1 MNEKKHIGESE
12 GSKRERE
19 GERERERE
27 MVSYVLITRRKRN
40 LNKKLTRN

>member
-12 GSKRERE
+12 GSK
-19 GERERERE
+19 RERERE

>member
-19 GERERERE
+19 RERERE
-27 MVSYVLITRRKRN
+27 MVSYVPITRRKRN

>member
-1 MNEKKHIGESE
+1 MRKNTLVKV
-12 GSKRERE
+12 RDLR
-19 GERERERE
+19 ERERERE

>member
-1 MNEKKHIGESE
+1 MRKNTLVEV
-12 GSKRERE
+12 RDLR
-19 GERERERE
+19 ERERERE

>member
-12 GSKRERE
+12 GSER
-19 GERERERE
+19 ERERERE